1 MHHVIRAWTSSTPPP
16 FRRALDDHKIAAAL
30 GSRARK
36 KKKRK
41 RRFSGRNSL
50 SPRFSLHLS
59 KVTRHNAF
67 RRHYVRPGRNA
78 TCMPYSFAKD
88 SPEYASK

>member
-30 GSRARK
+30 GSRAR